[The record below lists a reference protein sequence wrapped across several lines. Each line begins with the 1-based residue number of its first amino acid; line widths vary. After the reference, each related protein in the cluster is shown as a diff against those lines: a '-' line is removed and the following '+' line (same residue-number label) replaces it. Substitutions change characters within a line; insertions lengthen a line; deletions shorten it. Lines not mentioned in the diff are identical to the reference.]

1 MTSKTLNNKS
11 NGTGNSNITGK
22 SNGIGT
28 IKQNQSASLDD
39 FLKSH
44 LKKKEDPREITNT
57 RIGCQEMGIYGG
69 SYHVTPEEYPAFL
82 ERYYQSVFEKKK
94 EEFLTEKQLE
104 KGPILIDIDLRFP
117 VEVKSRLYTENH
129 ITDLIDGTLG
139 IFKKMYQFD
148 DGDHFPVYIFEK
160 SNVNVLEDKKITK
173 DGIHIIVGIQADRA
187 TQLVFRKKMIEYA
200 EDAWTDIKEQ
210 MTPTITW
217 DDVFDEAISK
227 GHANWQMYGSKKPNH
242 EAYRLT
248 KVLNIKYDSTDEECS
263 TEEIPLES
271 FNLKVNYQK
280 LSARYAKH
288 LDPFLKSDI
297 KQEILA
303 LSTHQSART
312 TANAILNSTLRNVGL
327 GSRSNSNNAEVLRV
341 RTKNQLELFLN
352 AWLEELQPSEFDFH
366 EAYDYTMTLPKK
378 YYDVGSYDRWMRV
391 GFALRNTHDKL
402 FIVWVSMSAQA
413 ANFDF
418 STISDLWERWQKFD
432 LSNPHGLTKRSLMH
446 WSKQDAYEKYK
457 KVRESSVDYY
467 IDQTLESALMNFTED
482 KKSVGCGDFDIATIL
497 YHLFKDQYVCCSVKS
512 GIWYRYYSH
521 RWIKSDS
528 GTTLRRA
535 ISEELRNAY
544 SAKAFKLSQA
554 MNALP
559 EGDERV
565 VNIQKRISK
574 VMDVVGR
581 LSKTHDKDNIMK
593 EAKELFYDGD
603 FLKNLDINPYLLC
616 FKNGV
621 FDFKEKIFRDG
632 KPEDGISLS
641 TLIEYRPINYSD
653 EKNKRLVEEIQDF
666 MRKLFPREE
675 LERYMWDHL
684 ASTLIGTATNQTFN
698 NYIGNGQNGKSVL
711 IKLMTLTLGEYKGD
725 VPITLITS
733 KERTKIGGTSSEIV
747 ELKGIRYAVMAE
759 PTKGDEVNEG
769 MMKMLTSGVDTL
781 QGRAPFMPETVR
793 FMPQFKLCVASN
805 VYLKVKSQDHGT
817 WRRFRIVLFESLFT
831 ENPVEGEAEKPF
843 QFKLDKNLDEKFDS
857 WKEIFMAL
865 LVDRACKT
873 NGHVED
879 CSLVMAASNAYRMR
893 EDYISDFM
901 SQCIVQKPG
910 NHLKKH
916 TVNHEFGIWFGE
928 NYGTKPPNHKEL
940 HCHFDEKFGKPI
952 SNGWM
957 NIDVKHQVV
966 DHEINHAEVEDVVDL

>member
-1 MTSKTLNNKS
+1 MTSKILNNTTIDKPPTKFMTAKS
-11 NGTGNSNITGK
+11 VK
-22 SNGIGT
+22 SEV
-28 IKQNQSASLDD
+28 LDD
-39 FLKSH
+39 FLKTH
-44 LKKKEDPREITNT
+44 IKKKDDLREITNT
-57 RIGCQEMGIYGG
+57 RIGSQEMGIFGG
-69 SYHVTPEEYPAFL
+69 SYHVTPEEYPTFL
-82 ERYYQSVFEKKK
+82 ARYYTSVFEKNK

-104 KGPILIDIDLRFP
+104 KGAILIDIDLRFP

-129 ITDLIDGTLG
+129 ITDLMDGVLG

-148 DGDHFPVYIFEK
+148 DRDHFPVYIFEK
-160 SNVNVLEDKKITK
+160 STVNVLEDKKITK

-187 TQLVFRKKMIEYA
+187 TQLVFRKKIIAYV
-200 EDAWTDIKEQ
+200 EDAWVDLKEK
-210 MTPTITW
+210 MPPTVSW
-217 DDVFDEAISK
+217 DDVFDEGIAK

-248 KVLNIKYDSTDEECS
+248 KVFNISYDSNDEECS
-263 TEEIPLES
+263 IEDIPLAS
-271 FNLKVNYQK
+271 FDLKGNFQK
-280 LSARYAKH
+280 LSARYVKH
-288 LDPFLKSDI
+288 LDPFLRS
-297 KQEILA
+297 EIQKEI
-303 LSTHQSART
+303 QSHTART
-312 TANAILNSTLRNVGL
+312 TAGAILNGTIRNTVL
-327 GSRSNSNNAEVLRV
+327 GSRSTSNNSEILQIK
-341 RTKNQLELFLN
+341 TKAQLELMLN
-352 AWLEELQPSEFDFH
+352 NWLEELQPSEFDYH

-378 YYDVGSYDRWMRV
+378 YWDAGSYDRWMRV

-402 FIVWVSMSAQA
+402 FIVWVAMSAQSPS
-413 ANFDF
+413 FEF
-418 STISDLWERWQKFD
+418 SSIADLWERWLKFD

-446 WSKQDAYEKYK
+446 WSKQDALEKYK
-457 KVRESSVDYY
+457 KVRESSVDFY

-512 GIWYRYYSH
+512 GIWYRYYNH
-521 RWIKSDS
+521 RFIKSDS

-544 SAKAFKLSQA
+544 STKAFKLSQA

-603 FLKNLDINPYLLC
+603 FLKNIDTNPYLLC

-621 FDFKEKIFRDG
+621 FDFKEKVFRDG

-641 TLIEYRPINYSD
+641 TLIEYRPVDYSD
-653 EKNKRLVEEIQDF
+653 SKVLRIVEEIKDF

-675 LERYMWDHL
+675 LEHYMWDHL

-711 IKLMTLTLGEYKGD
+711 IKLMSLTLGEYKGD

-759 PTKGDEVNEG
+759 PSKGDEVNEG

-817 WRRFRIVLFESLFT
+817 WRRFRIVPFESLFT
-831 ENPVEGEAEKPF
+831 ENPVEGESEKPF

-857 WKEIFMAL
+857 WKEIFIAL
-865 LVDRACKT
+865 LVERACRT

-893 EDYISDFM
+893 EDYISDFIG
-901 SQCIVQKPG
+901 QCIIQKPG
-910 NHLKKH
+910 HHLKKH

-940 HCHFDEKFGKPI
+940 HSHFDEKFGK
-952 SNGWM
+952 SVANGWN
-957 NIDVKHQVV
+957 NIDVKTQTV
-966 DHEINHAEVEDVVDL
+966 DHEINHDEVENVVDR